1 MYQVI
6 ISINN
11 NEEVIVLPAVPPDL
25 GPQILQNNGTYEGL
39 SRDYNTLGT
48 MGLWEMT
55 ISSFFPVGKRYSF
68 MPADNTIGENIDCLD
83 GSEGQS
89 DSDKASDQNR
99 NHTKHRRF
107 L

>member
-1 MYQVI
+1 MI
-6 ISINN
+6 
-11 NEEVIVLPAVPPDL
+11 
-25 GPQILQNNGTYEGL
+25 
-39 SRDYNTLGT
+39 
-48 MGLWEMT
+48 
-55 ISSFFPVGKRYSF
+55 GKGSF